1 MTDSDLV
8 YVTVEMAKPRRDGSF
23 PGRIEEGQYCV
34 SEGHVLLY
42 DMMGERLGREPLS
55 PPLSAAQIAS
65 RMLKA
70 RAGQRQSDF
79 GRKLQYPAGF

>member
-8 YVTVEMAKPRRDGSF
+8 YVTIEMAKPRNRDNF
-23 PGRIEEGQYCV
+23 PGRIEEGFYAV
-34 SEGHVLLY
+34 EGDTVFLY
-42 DMMGERLGREPLS
+42 SMDGERIAREKIPPTFS
-55 PPLSAAQIAS
+55 PGQQAA

-79 GRKLQYPAGF
+79 GRKLQYPAGY